1 MPNIYGPYIKTLR
14 ITKGVKAS
22 FIARRMHVS
31 AATYSEIESGKRGLI
46 AERLDI
52 ILESME
58 ITMEELKAT
67 MPKQKKFRG
76 GKKVVVKKEGGK
88 AQ

>member
-14 ITKGVKAS
+14 ITKGIKAS

-58 ITMEELKAT
+58 VTLEELKAT
-67 MPKQKKFRG
+67 MPKQKRYRS
-76 GKKVVVKKEGGK
+76 GKKVVLNHPPI
-88 AQ
+88 

>member
-1 MPNIYGPYIKTLR
+1 
-14 ITKGVKAS
+14 
-22 FIARRMHVS
+22 MHVS

-46 AERLDI
+46 AERLDC

-58 ITMEELKAT
+58 VTLEELKAT